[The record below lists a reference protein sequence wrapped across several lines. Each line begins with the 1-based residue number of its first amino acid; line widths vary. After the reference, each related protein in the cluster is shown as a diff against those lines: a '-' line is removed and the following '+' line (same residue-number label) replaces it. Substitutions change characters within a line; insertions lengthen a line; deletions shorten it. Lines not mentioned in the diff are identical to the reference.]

1 MDLKRGILKKKGLIF
16 YNDRLVCLNAKG
28 IFAYYDPK
36 SKTPKLETDLNLVNV
51 SAKLGGSKK
60 DQLELTLNQKCFV
73 FKVINLFNLI

>member
-36 SKTPKLETDLNLVNV
+36 SKTPKLETDLNLINV

-60 DQLELTLNQKCFV
+60 DQLELTLNQKCLV
-73 FKVINLFNLI
+73 FKVTY